1 MEEVREE
8 RYVQWI
14 TKSWYYGVQIF
25 LQQVSWLQN
34 QKLLSLCLSP
44 ILRSLG
50 LFTVGQNKWCL
61 FTPVVRLM
69 RAWEYFVTFVDA
81 Q

>member
-14 TKSWYYGVQIF
+14 TKSWYYRLQIF

-34 QKLLSLCLSP
+34 QKLLSLCKRP

-61 FTPVVRLM
+61 FTPVVISM
-69 RAWEYFVTFVDA
+69 
-81 Q
+81 